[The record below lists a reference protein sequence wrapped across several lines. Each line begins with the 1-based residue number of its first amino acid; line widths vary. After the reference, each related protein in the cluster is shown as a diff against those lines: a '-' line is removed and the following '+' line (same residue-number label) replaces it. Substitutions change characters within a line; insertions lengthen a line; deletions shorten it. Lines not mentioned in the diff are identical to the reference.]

1 MNIQRWTLVVVCA
14 ATAML
19 MLDIAVVNT
28 ALSRI
33 AEDLDTGLSGLQWVV
48 DAYTLALA
56 SVVLTAGA
64 LADRLGRRRLFT
76 IGLAIFTVASVA
88 CGLAQDIVMLN
99 SARAVQGIG
108 AAIMFAV
115 SLALLAHA
123 FPGARERAGALAAYG
138 AAIGASF
145 AIGPLVG
152 GLLTSGLDWQ
162 WIFLINVP
170 IGLFCLWITRTY
182 VEESRD
188 PNAHGI
194 DWPGQVSLTAG
205 LFLLVLAL
213 LRGNEDGWTSTVIL
227 AELIGAAVALVG
239 FVLIEMRVREPML
252 PMRLFRDATFTGA
265 QIAAFAI
272 SASFFAIF
280 LYATLYLQQILG
292 LSAIEA
298 GLVYLPGTIL
308 MLIVSGA
315 TAQLGAKVPARTM
328 IAGGLALVAAGMA
341 LFTLADETSSWWAVM
356 PGLLMACLGT
366 GLFNPALSNVAL
378 GAVPVEQSGLAAGVN
393 DTARQAG
400 IAVGVA
406 ALGALIPAE
415 AALNGGGA
423 AEYVAGLHDAFLVG
437 AVLAAA
443 GAVAAALLIAKRFGT
458 AATVE
463 EPQERRAIQPRPVPR
478 LRDYATSLAII
489 SAIASEA
496 VAAGDGALST
506 CTARPVRASR
516 KSSSRAPSR
525 PSACARMP
533 AGPGRT
539 SCGRSAGT

>member
-76 IGLAIFTVASVA
+76 YGLGIFTVASLA
-88 CGLAQDIVMLN
+88 CGLSQDIVMLN
-99 SARAVQGIG
+99 SARAVQGVG

-123 FPGARERAGALAAYG
+123 FPTPRERAGALAAYG

-145 AIGPLVG
+145 AVGPLVG

-162 WIFLINVP
+162 WIFLVNLP

-188 PNAHGI
+188 PHWRGI
-194 DWPGQVSLTAG
+194 DWPGQITLTAG

-213 LRGNEDGWTSTVIL
+213 LRGNEDGWGSAIII
-227 AELIGAAVALVG
+227 AELSGAVIALIA
-239 FVLIEMRVREPML
+239 FVLVELRVREPML
-252 PMRLFRDATFTGA
+252 PMRMFRDATFTGA
-265 QIAAFAI
+265 QVAAFAI

-315 TAQLGAKVPARTM
+315 TAQMKVPPRTM
-328 IAGGLALVAAGMA
+328 VAGGLALVAAGMA
-341 LFTLADETSSWWAVM
+341 LFTLADETSSWWMVM
-356 PGLLMACLGT
+356 PGLLVACLGT
-366 GLFNPALSNVAL
+366 GFFNPALSAVAL
-378 GAVPVEQSGLAAGVN
+378 GSVPVEQSGLAAGVN

-415 AALNGGGA
+415 AALNGGSA
-423 AEYVAGLHDAFLVG
+423 ASYVAGLHDAFYVS

-443 GAVAAALLIAKRFGT
+443 GAVAAAILISKRFG
-458 AATVE
+458 AVE
-463 EPQERRAIQPRPVPR
+463 ELPADVVP
-478 LRDYATSLAII
+478 
-489 SAIASEA
+489 EA
-496 VAAGDGALST
+496 A
-506 CTARPVRASR
+506 
-516 KSSSRAPSR
+516 
-525 PSACARMP
+525 
-533 AGPGRT
+533 
-539 SCGRSAGT
+539 